1 MAPIEAPARASL
13 RGGSHRLPSK
23 PRPKGSIRPGF
34 ALIAVLWLLLILGV
48 IGGMLLRGAD
58 SEREL
63 AATEVALSDARLL
76 ADAGINRA
84 IMSLANA
91 EDPLKWRL
99 DGTKQIVHLLDHDIE
114 VSVESEAAKIDLN
127 LAPRDLLAALI
138 RTRGVAPGDAG
149 DIADRIVAWRSPL
162 QPGEPDQAAD
172 AYRDAGRS
180 YAPTHS
186 PFRSTDELRLVL
198 GMTDALQAAVSPAVT
213 VYSRSAAVDR
223 QVAGDLV
230 LQSLKEAGDALAGS
244 QADARNQGQA
254 SGIDRAPVL
263 GEALT
268 IDASVAGDGVTMQ
281 RSAVIRV
288 TGDRRAPYWVLAW
301 R

>member
-1 MAPIEAPARASL
+1 M
-13 RGGSHRLPSK
+13 G
-23 PRPKGSIRPGF
+23 PRSGF

-63 AATEVALSDARLL
+63 AATEMALTDARLL

-91 EDPLKWRL
+91 QDPLKWRL
-99 DGTKQIVHLLDHDIE
+99 DGTRQVVHLLDHDIE
-114 VSVESEAAKIDLN
+114 ISVESEAAKIDLN
-127 LAPRDLLAALI
+127 LAPHDLLAGLF
-138 RTRGVAPGDAG
+138 RTQGVAPGDAG
-149 DIADRIVAWRSPL
+149 EIADRIVAWRSPL
-162 QPGEPDQAAD
+162 VLGEPDQAAD
-172 AYRDAGRS
+172 AYRDTGRS
-180 YAPTHS
+180 YVPAHS
-186 PFRSTDELRLVL
+186 PFRSVDELRLVL
-198 GMTDALQAAVSPAVT
+198 GMTDALQGAVSPAVT

-230 LQSLKEAGDALAGS
+230 LRALAEAGDTLAES
-244 QADARNQGQA
+244 QREARGQGQA
-254 SGIDRAPVL
+254 SGVDRPQVL

-268 IDASVAGDGVTMQ
+268 ITAKVSGDEMAMV
-281 RSAVIRV
+281 RSAVVRV
-288 TGDRRAPYWVLAW
+288 TGDRRVPYWVLAW

>member
-1 MAPIEAPARASL
+1 
-13 RGGSHRLPSK
+13 
-23 PRPKGSIRPGF
+23 
-34 ALIAVLWLLLILGV
+34 
-48 IGGMLLRGAD
+48 MLLRGAD

-63 AATEVALSDARLL
+63 AATEVALTDARLL

-84 IMSLANA
+84 VISLANA
-91 EDPLKWRL
+91 QDPLKWRL
-99 DGTKQIVHLLDHDIE
+99 DGTKQMVHLLDHDIE

-127 LAPRDLLAALI
+127 LAPRDLLAALM
-138 RTRGVAPGDAG
+138 RTQGVAPGDAG
-149 DIADRIVAWRSPL
+149 EIADRIVAWRSPL
-162 QPGEPDQAAD
+162 APGEPDQAAD

-180 YAPTHS
+180 YVPTHS
-186 PFRSTDELRLVL
+186 PFRSVDELRLVV
-198 GMTDALQAAVSPAVT
+198 GMTDPLQAAVAPAVT

-230 LQSLKEAGDALAGS
+230 LQSLKDAGDALAGS

-268 IDASVAGDGVTMQ
+268 ITASATGDGVAMM
-281 RSAVIRV
+281 RSATIRV
-288 TGDRRAPYWVLAW
+288 TGDRRVPYWVLAW